1 MAPRAFFALLVLVA
15 AVAAATTP
23 ASTCHA
29 CATTGR
35 CADVKYCGVWPTTGA
50 CCCKLDAVCPVPMS
64 DGTCKCR
71 EAAATPSTL
80 PWFVFLVCFFIGMV
94 RLVSDNPVEAGL
106 SPVATA
112 LGYSF

>member
-1 MAPRAFFALLVLVA
+1 
-15 AVAAATTP
+15 
-23 ASTCHA
+23 
-29 CATTGR
+29 
-35 CADVKYCGVWPTTGA
+35 
-50 CCCKLDAVCPVPMS
+50 MS
-64 DGTCKCR
+64 DGTCECQ

-94 RLVSDNPVEAGL
+94 RLLSDNPVEAGL